1 MGWRDGTCAHPG
13 IPAALFS
20 AGLYSSSSST
30 FETGADAKT
39 LRRSTGPD
47 PFVVSADLSFVAS
60 LLAANSVTCA
70 DAESRCRLGACHRKK
85 GPRDPAATSWRSGES
100 PFRQLWRTHRRHRHL
115 QLQFRFRLRRS
126 PAQRARTPH
135 QGRAHPSGLPL
146 LARFLV
152 SRLPELC
159 QSNGSSVFICS
170 FVKSHCFLSLR
181 RAATFLHALRH
192 LQDRSSFR

>member
-47 PFVVSADLSFVAS
+47 PFVLSADLSFVAS
-60 LLAANSVTCA
+60 LLAADSVTCA

-85 GPRDPAATSWRSGES
+85 GPRAIPLRLFGGAES
-100 PFRQLWRTHRRHRHL
+100 HLSVSCGGRIAGTAIFSSSFVFDCGDLLLKERELLIKVGLTH
-115 QLQFRFRLRRS
+115 
-126 PAQRARTPH
+126 
-135 QGRAHPSGLPL
+135 
-146 LARFLV
+146 LACPCSLAFSFPV
-152 SRLPELC
+152 C
-159 QSNGSSVFICS
+159 QSFVNRMAPVFS
-170 FVKSHCFLSLR
+170 FAVL
-181 RAATFLHALRH
+181 
-192 LQDRSSFR
+192 